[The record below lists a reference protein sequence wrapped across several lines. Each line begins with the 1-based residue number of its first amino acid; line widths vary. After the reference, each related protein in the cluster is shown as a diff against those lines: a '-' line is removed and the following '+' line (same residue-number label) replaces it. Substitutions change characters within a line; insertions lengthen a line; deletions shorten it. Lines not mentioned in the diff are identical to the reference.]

1 MKQLREHIRKEITNL
16 MEKKYPAPPE
26 IINALKNDLMLT
38 PLIRFVKELK
48 AVNSPKP
55 TYEIRLLNGTSFF
68 IIMEPPLPSYEDFS
82 LKAKI
87 GPKTYYLGDL
97 EEKNLA
103 IDHIERLLTQPLFNP
118 DAGEGEEFEE
128 PAGETGE
135 TGGETGG
142 ADDVAMEPDEEI
154 QEDEQT
160 T

>member
-1 MKQLREHIRKEITNL
+1 MFKD
-16 MEKKYPAPPE
+16 KKV
-26 IINALKNDLMLT
+26 IIVGPSSYLEGMGQGGFIDSFDIVVRINNIHDINNPKL
-38 PLIRFVKELK
+38 VK
-48 AVNSPKP
+48 
-55 TYEIRLLNGTSFF
+55 
-68 IIMEPPLPSYEDFS
+68 D
-82 LKAKI
+82 
-87 GPKTYYLGDL
+87 LGDL

-154 QEDEQT
+154 PEDEQT